1 MMPPPLCL
9 GFARRLGQTA
19 ANGALA
25 GPVPKHSPQ
34 FLARRRLSGGPH
46 SIAGRR
52 MPAATARESRL
63 RVSVVVPHLNQTE
76 ALDRCLASLAA
87 GSRRP
92 DEIIVVD
99 NGSVRLPESVC
110 ARHPGV
116 RLAREDTPGPG
127 PARNTGVAMAS
138 GDVLAF
144 IDADCVAAPDWIAV
158 VAERFATDLGV
169 QVLGGAVLVVPA
181 DAARPTALEAYEM
194 VYSYRM
200 DWYLRERGFTGAG
213 NMAVRR
219 TTWERVGPFA
229 GIATAEDIDWCH
241 RALALGV
248 PVVHEPTMRVWHP
261 ARPGIAELFAK
272 SSRVSAQAWSAARK
286 SLRGRA
292 AFAARALA
300 MPLMPLADLPRL
312 VRTRRLRGLRPR
324 LLAFSVVCRLRLQ
337 RAGVM
342 LWLLAGGDGSRLSG
356 TWNR

>member
-1 MMPPPLCL
+1 MPPPLCP
-9 GFARRLGQTA
+9 GFARRALQA
-19 ANGALA
+19 ARSAARA
-25 GPVPKHSPQ
+25 GLIQQLPPAFSPWSRQ
-34 FLARRRLSGGPH
+34 IGGPL
-46 SIAGRR
+46 STAGRP
-52 MPAATARESRL
+52 MPATAARESRL
-63 RVSVVVPHLNQTE
+63 RVSVIVPHLNQTE

-87 GSRRP
+87 STRRP
-92 DEIIVVD
+92 DEVVVVD

-110 ARHPGV
+110 ARHAGV

-127 PARNTGVAMAS
+127 PARNTGVAMS
-138 GDVLAF
+138 TGDILAF
-144 IDADCVAAPDWIAV
+144 IDADCIAAPDWIATL
-158 VAERFATDLGV
+158 ADRLAADPEA
-169 QVLGGAVLVVPA
+169 QVLGGAVLVAPA
-181 DAARPTALEAYEM
+181 DPAQPTALEAYEM

-219 TTWERVGPFA
+219 SAWERVGPFA

-241 RALALGV
+241 RARALGV
-248 PVVHEPTMRVWHP
+248 PIAHVAAMRVWHP
-261 ARPGIAELFAK
+261 ARPGISELFAK
-272 SSRVSAQAWSAARK
+272 SSRVSAQAWSAARG

-292 AFAARALA
+292 GFAVRALA

-342 LWLLAGGDGSRLSG
+342 LWLLAGGDGTRLSG